1 MSDRWLT
8 VEAAAKR
15 VDRSKDTIYRWQREE
30 LLSIL
35 LGRVLE
41 SQLLEV
47 DALKRKRRGRP
58 KKPRSG

>member
-1 MSDRWLT
+1 MSDQWLT